1 MLRSKGDSGLFF
13 SSGFSG
19 ESRVLSTGPFGCA
32 GDDGSFFFF
41 FCGLMM
47 LPRFFFLIWGFSEEE
62 LILITSGFLGGS
74 AI

>member
-19 ESRVLSTGPFGCA
+19 ESRVLSTGPCGCA
-32 GDDGSFFFF
+32 GDDGSFFF